1 MLLVKKQMK
10 KSFIIVFLF
19 LVCAL
24 ELSAQTTQFYS
35 IEQGLSNS
43 LVNQV
48 YQDKRG
54 FIWIA
59 TENGLNKFDGNKFVV
74 YKKIEN
80 DSLSLKNNYVR
91 TMFED
96 SSGNF
101 WIGCID
107 GLLKYDRNT
116 DSFHEVPVFD
126 ENNNRLYPHILSI
139 IERENGDMW
148 FASSGD
154 GLFSILKGGTVCR
167 FEKQLSERLCSRFLT
182 VLYEDSNNH
191 IWIGSENGGLN
202 VYSYK
207 TNEVFTY
214 TTDSGVGKSIT
225 SNAISDVCEREKG
238 EIFIGTLN
246 DGLNKFDWATQK
258 ITPVY
263 DSGGQT
269 HLPIKTLLVD
279 NKKHL
284 FVGTDG
290 LGMKKY
296 NSDRSQLEAYEP
308 FSTSFNFSKA
318 KVHSLLED
326 KDGNIWAGI
335 FQKGLLFIPGNPN
348 GFKYYGYKSFQR
360 NNIGSNCVYAIYKDH
375 NDIIWIG
382 TDGDGMYALDENTGQ
397 ARHFQ
402 NTNEAFSVPSTIT
415 CLWEDAKGKLW
426 IGSYLN
432 GIAQFD
438 KQIGKCLPI
447 PASIKKLFTECKVY
461 CMTGDEKGGLWIGT
475 YGDGLFR
482 LDLNTMQI
490 TAHYY
495 QNREGDKGL
504 SNNWINALIYENG
517 LLWIAT
523 FKGLNSLDTRTG
535 VFTTYDQGNLKLKS
549 NIIFSIKNDPNGNI
563 WFGTDEGLSCLNKQT
578 SEIRSFTTQE
588 GLPGNTICAI
598 ESDDEGNIWFSS
610 LSCIS
615 KYSSKENRFTN
626 YHTSDGLQGN
636 EFSRNAHFKATNGE
650 LFFGGINGITSFYP
664 DQIHSKKKEIN
675 IYITGF
681 YLFGNPVHR
690 GQKSGEKEI
699 LNNYIMDASRFS
711 LSYKDNVISF
721 ELSTLDYD
729 NPDGIN
735 YRYKLQN
742 FNTDWVN
749 TAPGEN
755 QVSFTNLTPGNYKF
769 LYQAGDKE
777 NQSEIKT
784 IEIIIRPPWYLS
796 GWAKIIYTFLV
807 LLAIYLVYRIISYRI
822 KQRNE
827 MLRLEHA
834 DEINEA
840 KLQFFINISHEIRTP
855 MTLIMGPLEK
865 LLMDNRYPD
874 LQNTFFLIYRNAQ
887 RILRLINQLMDI
899 RKIDRGQMHLIAR
912 ETDIVGFIQDIMQ
925 AFEYQSVKKKI
936 DFTFIHET
944 DALKVWVDLNNF
956 DKVLFNVFSNAFK
969 FTPEGGQIQVVLTT
983 GKDNSTTGSLK
994 DYFEIR
1000 VLDTGIGIDK
1010 EQVEKIFER
1019 FYQINNELT
1028 NSNLGTGVGLHL
1040 SRLLVG
1046 LQHGVIYAE
1055 NRTDRQGS
1063 CFVIKLPLGNAHL
1076 KPEEIEIIPEETPL
1090 AAFVYSKK
1098 DDLFD
1103 MELEPEDISEVKAK
1117 TKYRILIAE
1126 DDLEINNY
1134 IKSELAPM
1142 YKIIQTGNGKEA
1154 LNLTLKEKPDLI
1166 ISDIMMPEMDGITLC
1181 RKIKSNVNVDYI
1193 PVLLLTAKSK
1203 DEDLSEGLDT
1213 GADAYIVKPFNPE
1226 ILKKTVA
1233 NLLNNR
1239 ELLKGKFQTQS
1250 EGKIEKID
1258 LKSADEALME
1268 RVLKMINANIANP
1281 DLSVEM
1287 LSASVGLSRVH
1298 LHRKLKE
1305 LTGQSSRDFI
1315 RNIRLKQAGE
1325 LLRAKK
1331 LNISEVAYAVG
1342 FSSLSHFSNSFREF
1356 FGVTPKEYMENYE
1369 KNNTNQTD

>member
-1 MLLVKKQMK
+1 MK
-10 KSFIIVFLF
+10 KFFKIAFLF
-19 LVCAL
+19 LACTL
-24 ELSAQTTQFYS
+24 KLSAQTTQFYS

-43 LVNQV
+43 LVNRV

-59 TENGLNKFDGNKFVV
+59 TENGLNKFDGNKFVI

-91 TMFED
+91 TLFED

-107 GLLKYDRNT
+107 GLLRYDRNT
-116 DSFHEVPVFD
+116 DSFHEIPVLD
-126 ENNNRLYPHILSI
+126 ENNNRLYPHIISI
-139 IERENGDMW
+139 IERENGDIW
-148 FASSGD
+148 LASSGA
-154 GLFSILKGGTVCR
+154 GLFSIQKGASVCR

-182 VLYEDSNNH
+182 ILYEDSDNH

-202 VYSYK
+202 MYSYE

-214 TTDSGVGKSIT
+214 TTDSGAGKSIT

-246 DGLNKFDWATQK
+246 GGLNKFDWATRE
-258 ITPVY
+258 ITQVY
-263 DSGGQT
+263 DLSGQT
-269 HLPIKTLLVD
+269 HLPVKTLLVD
-279 NKKHL
+279 NKKQL
-284 FVGTDG
+284 YVGTDG
-290 LGMKKY
+290 FGMKKY
-296 NSDRSQLEAYEP
+296 NPDLAQLETYEP

-326 KDGNIWAGI
+326 RDGNVWAGI
-335 FQKGLLFIPGNPN
+335 FQRGLLFIPGDPN
-348 GFKYYGYKSFQR
+348 GFKYYGYKSFQK
-360 NNIGSNCVYAIYKDH
+360 NSIGSNCVYAIYKD
-375 NDIIWIG
+375 NNNIIWVG
-382 TDGDGMYALDENTGQ
+382 TDGDGLYALNENTGQ
-397 ARHFQ
+397 VRHFE
-402 NTNEAFSVPSTIT
+402 NTNDPASVPLTIT
-415 CLWEDAKGKLW
+415 CLWEDGKGKIW
-426 IGSYLN
+426 MGSYLN

-438 KQIGKCLPI
+438 KQSGKCLPI
-447 PASIKKLFTECKVY
+447 PAPIKKLFTDSKVY

-482 LDLNTMQI
+482 LDLNTMSI
-490 TAHYY
+490 TSHYY
-495 QNREGDKGL
+495 QYREGDKGL
-504 SNNWINALIYENG
+504 SNNWINALLYEDG

-535 VFTTYDQGNLKLKS
+535 AFTTYNQGNLELRS
-549 NIIFSIKNDPNGNI
+549 NIIFSVKNDNRGNI
-563 WFGTDEGLSCLNKQT
+563 WFGTDEGLFCLNKQT
-578 SEIRSFTTQE
+578 SGIKSFTTKD
-588 GLPGNTICAI
+588 GLPGNSICAI
-598 ESDDEGNIWFSS
+598 EDDDEGNIWFSS

-626 YHTSDGLQGN
+626 YYTSDGLQGN
-636 EFSRNAHFKATNGE
+636 EFSRIAHFKAANGE
-650 LFFGGINGITSFYP
+650 LFFGGINGITGFFP
-664 DQIHSKKKEIN
+664 DQIHSKKKEMN
-675 IYITGF
+675 VYITGF
-681 YLFGNPVHR
+681 YLFGNPVHK
-690 GQKSGEKEI
+690 GQKSGNKEI
-699 LNNYIMDASRFS
+699 LNNFIMDASRIS
-711 LSYKDNVISF
+711 LASKDNVVSF

-729 NPDGIN
+729 NPVEVS
-735 YRYKLQN
+735 YRYMLRN
-742 FNTDWVN
+742 FNVDWVN
-749 TAPGEN
+749 TSPGEN
-755 QVSFTNLTPGNYKF
+755 QVSFTNLAPGKYKF
-769 LYQAGDKE
+769 MYQSGDRE
-777 NQSEIKT
+777 NQSEVKM
-784 IEIIIRPPWYLS
+784 IELIIRPPWYLS
-796 GWAKIIYTFLV
+796 IWAKMIYTALS
-807 LLAIYLVYRIISYRI
+807 LLALYTVYRFISYRI

-834 DEINEA
+834 DQINEA

-874 LQNTFFLIYRNAQ
+874 LQNTFLLIYRNAQ

-899 RKIDRGQMHLIAR
+899 RKIDRGQMHPKAR
-912 ETDIVGFIQDIMQ
+912 ETDIVGFIHDIMQ
-925 AFEYQSVKKKI
+925 AFEYMALKKNI
-936 DFTFIHET
+936 DFNFVHET
-944 DALKVWVDLNNF
+944 DMLKVWVDLNNF

-969 FTPEGGQIQVVLTT
+969 FTPEGGQIEVELTT
-983 GKDNSTTGSLK
+983 GKDNLTTGPLK
-994 DYFEIR
+994 NYFEIR
-1000 VLDTGIGIDK
+1000 ILDTGIGIDK
-1010 EQVEKIFER
+1010 EQIEKIFER

-1028 NSNLGTGVGLHL
+1028 NSTVGTGVGLHL
-1040 SRLLVG
+1040 SRLLIE

-1063 CFVIKLPLGNAHL
+1063 CFVIRLPLDKAHL
-1076 KPEEIEIIPEETPL
+1076 KPEEMEIIPEEAPL
-1090 AAFVYSKK
+1090 ATFVYSKK

-1103 MELEPEDISEVKAK
+1103 MELEPEDITEVKAK

-1134 IKSELAPM
+1134 IRSELAPL

-1154 LNLTLKEKPDLI
+1154 LNLTLKEKPDLV
-1166 ISDIMMPEMDGITLC
+1166 ISDVMMPEMDGITLC

-1213 GADAYIVKPFNPE
+1213 GADAYMIKPFNPE

-1239 ELLKGKFQTQS
+1239 ERLKGKFQSQS

-1268 RVLKMINANIANP
+1268 RVLKMINENIANP

-1287 LSASVGLSRVH
+1287 LSVGVGLSRVH

-1305 LTGQSSRDFI
+1305 LTGQSTRDFI

-1331 LNISEVAYAVG
+1331 LTISEVAYAVG

-1356 FGVTPKEYMENYE
+1356 FGVTPKEYSESIA
-1369 KNNTNQTD
+1369 D